1 MSCRLP
7 AESDIEGDLI
17 LLRPIAAQLAE
28 ITRQPPPFDARLA
41 PLCLAAARL
50 VARNQSVAPAASQK
64 AALRRLVQQD
74 AKLGPLLDW
83 FTNEANVAL
92 SRELDAAQAAAI
104 GDPRALVWRDIRGPQ
119 GDVAWAKE
127 EPLLDPP
134 WETASFF
141 SIIFAAGADSIGG
154 GMDVASWAWFV
165 SERMPTVRALA
176 LDGSTHPE
184 LRIEAITLLWS
195 VCSGNASAQK
205 LRLDAV

>member
-104 GDPRALVWRDIRGPQ
+104 GDPRALVWRDIRG
-119 GDVAWAKE
+119 
-127 EPLLDPP
+127 
-134 WETASFF
+134 
-141 SIIFAAGADSIGG
+141 AAG
-154 GMDVASWAWFV
+154 
-165 SERMPTVRALA
+165 
-176 LDGSTHPE
+176 
-184 LRIEAITLLWS
+184 
-195 VCSGNASAQK
+195 
-205 LRLDAV
+205 